1 MRERPLRER
10 RPRKKLEDDP
20 LARQQTAAQFTPPE
34 GPREFKDG
42 YRECMDMFAL
52 HAPNKRQVGR
62 ILDEYCI
69 TLENAC
75 ITRPSRENYAL
86 YEGYR
91 QAMKDLRKE
100 KRIK

>member
-1 MRERPLRER
+1 
-10 RPRKKLEDDP
+10 
-20 LARQQTAAQFTPPE
+20 
-34 GPREFKDG
+34 
-42 YRECMDMFAL
+42 MFAL

>member
-10 RPRKKLEDDP
+10 KPKKRIEEDVSVRSQLEQQFP
-20 LARQQTAAQFTPPE
+20 APAGERQFQE
-34 GPREFKDG
+34 G
-42 YRECMDMFAL
+42 YRECISMFAL
-52 HAPNKRQVGR
+52 HAPNKRAVGK

-75 ITRPSRENYAL
+75 LRTPTRENYAA

-91 QAMKDLRKE
+91 AAMKDLRKA
-100 KRIK
+100 KRIR